1 MELDRLLV
9 NFIHGRGFKKLQ
21 ETEFEFIFSGHKPNR
36 SVIYPTTALEI
47 K

>member
-21 ETEFEFIFSGHKPNR
+21 ETEFEFIFSGHKLNR
-36 SVIYPTTALEI
+36 SVIYPIIDLKI